1 MNNDTINCP
10 LERDVVRAAATDA
23 WPEALRMHVLSCQ
36 ECEAAAAVAP
46 WMSSFAENDYRD
58 HPLPDPAVLWL
69 KAHLLQSTAAVE
81 RAARPIAALQI
92 AAYLIIAAGW
102 AALMTVK
109 WHSIQSWLHG
119 FTPTGMVA
127 RAAGATAS
135 ATISGSVITT
145 LVILSSMTLMLALHT
160 ILAEE

>member
-1 MNNDTINCP
+1 MSNDTHTCP

-23 WPEALRMHVLSCQ
+23 WPEALRMHVRSCE

-46 WMSSFAENDYRD
+46 WMSSFAENDYRAQ
-58 HPLPDPAVLWL
+58 PLPDPAVLWL

-81 RAARPIAALQI
+81 RASRPITTLQI

-109 WHSIQSWLHG
+109 WNSIQSWLHG
-119 FTPTGMVA
+119 FTPTAMVA
-127 RAAGATAS
+127 RAAGAGSAAS
-135 ATISGSVITT
+135 ISGSVIIT
-145 LVILSSMTLMLALHT
+145 LVILSSMTVMLALHT